1 MYTNQVTVIYSTN
14 SKADINNAWPALN
27 SLKSI
32 YLNNLA
38 FPSKV
43 DNP

>member
-14 SKADINNAWPALN
+14 SKADINNAWLALN
-27 SLKSI
+27 SF

-43 DNP
+43 DYT